1 MLRVENEPVL
11 NFGLASDLGFLISDF
26 LSDGRNHHLL
36 SVVCGLW
43 SVVSLSCLLSSV
55 FFPDIISPMNEA
67 YIVSACR
74 TPIGKYWGALKSFS
88 AVQLGTLV
96 VREGIRR
103 AGIPAEAVEEVIM
116 GNVLSAGL
124 GQNPARQAALGAGLP
139 VQVAAFTVD
148 KVCGSSLKA
157 VMLGRQAIQVGD
169 VEVVVAGG
177 MESMSNAPFLL
188 PRDKKGPSSKQEAQD
203 SMVHDGLWDAYEDF
217 HMGCTAELIS
227 EEYHLTRRQQDD
239 YALDSHARAVAAI
252 DQGRLRDEIVPVEVQ
267 GEGSE
272 PFLMERDEGPREDT
286 SAAALSQL
294 KPGFKENG
302 VVTAGNSSQISDGAA
317 VLTLLSEDALK
328 RWGVKPMARIVA
340 SVTTGI
346 EPSWIMMAPV
356 EAIRKVLERAG
367 WSDSKVDL
375 YEVNEAFSAQSVA
388 LIKEIPLA
396 PDRLNVHG
404 GAVALGHPIGAS
416 GARILTT
423 LLYALKS
430 RDLSRG
436 IASLCLG
443 GGNAVAVA
451 VELL

>member
-1 MLRVENEPVL
+1 MR
-11 NFGLASDLGFLISDF
+11 D
-26 LSDGRNHHLL
+26 
-36 SVVCGLW
+36 
-43 SVVSLSCLLSSV
+43 
-55 FFPDIISPMNEA
+55 A

-74 TPIGKYWGALKSFS
+74 TPIGKYWGALKSLS
-88 AVQLGTLV
+88 AVQLGNRV
-96 VREGIRR
+96 VEEAIRR
-103 AGIPAEAVEEVIM
+103 AGIPAEAVQEVIM

-139 VQVAAFTVD
+139 VQVAAFTVN

-169 VEVVVAGG
+169 IEVVVAGG

-188 PRDKKGPSSKQEAQD
+188 PREKKGPSSEQVARD
-203 SMVHDGLWDAYEDF
+203 SMVHDGLWEAYEDY

-227 EEYHLTRRQQDD
+227 EKYELTRQQQDE
-239 YALDSHARAVAAI
+239 YAFQSHVRAMTAI
-252 DQGRLRDEIVPVEVQ
+252 DQGRLRDEIVPVEIQV
-267 GEGSE
+267 EGSE
-272 PFLMERDEGPREDT
+272 PVVMERDEGPREDT
-286 SAAALSQL
+286 SLEALSQL
-294 KPGFKENG
+294 KPVFQENG
-302 VVTAGNSSQISDGAA
+302 FVTAGNASQISDGAA
-317 VLTLLSEDALK
+317 ALTLFSEDVLQ
-328 RWGVKPMARIVA
+328 RWKLKPMARIVA

-346 EPSWIMMAPV
+346 EPSLIMMAPV

-367 WSDSKVDL
+367 WSDGEVDL

-388 LIKEIPLA
+388 LIKEIPLD

-423 LLYALKS
+423 LLYALRS

-436 IASLCLG
+436 VASLCLG

-451 VELL
+451 VELV

>member
-1 MLRVENEPVL
+1 
-11 NFGLASDLGFLISDF
+11 
-26 LSDGRNHHLL
+26 
-36 SVVCGLW
+36 
-43 SVVSLSCLLSSV
+43 
-55 FFPDIISPMNEA
+55 MNEA

-74 TPIGKYWGALKSFS
+74 TPIGRYWGALKSFS

-157 VMLGRQAIQVGD
+157 VVLGRQAIQVGD

-188 PRDKKGPSSKQEAQD
+188 PRDRKGPSSKQEARD

-227 EEYHLTRRQQDD
+227 EKYHLTRQQQDD

-252 DQGRLRDEIVPVEVQ
+252 DQERLRDEIVPVEVQ
-267 GEGSE
+267 VEGSE

-286 SAAALSQL
+286 SVAALSQL
-294 KPGFKENG
+294 KPVFKENG
-302 VVTAGNSSQISDGAA
+302 VVTAGNASQISDGAA
-317 VLTLLSEDALK
+317 VLTLLSGDALQ

-346 EPSWIMMAPV
+346 EPALIMMAPV

-375 YEVNEAFSAQSVA
+375 YEVNEAFAAQAVA
-388 LIKEIPLA
+388 LIKEIPLD

-423 LLYALKS
+423 LLYALRS
-430 RDLSRG
+430 RDFSRG

-451 VELL
+451 VELV